1 MTRRLSAFLTTT
13 FFLLLTGALAG
24 LVVAVLGLAL
34 SSALQSLQNNES
46 TSILRFFGALF
57 LLLIDV
63 LAVST
68 ATAPDGLLVGLL
80 TAAAISVAYGVVLW
94 LLPRLLTQRWGM
106 LILFVLVG
114 ALTAAL
120 SLRGSLVGYG
130 MGAAVGGAL
139 FGVVASF
146 VVSRKPRVA

>member
-1 MTRRLSAFLTTT
+1 MSRRLSTFLTTT

-34 SSALQSLQNNES
+34 ASALQSLQSNES
-46 TSILRFFGALF
+46 TTILRFLGALF

-68 ATAPDGLLVGLL
+68 AAAPDGLLVGLL
-80 TAAAISVAYGVVLW
+80 TSAAISMTYGVMLW

-106 LILFVLVG
+106 ALLFALVG
-114 ALTAAL
+114 ALAATI
-120 SLRGSLVGYG
+120 SLRGSLAGYG
-130 MGAAVGGAL
+130 VAAAVGGAI

-146 VVSRKPRVA
+146 VVSRKPQSA